1 MTRDGGPE
9 AGDPQGSVCCFGVS
23 EPPFGRAIPHG
34 SVTSSVILPLL
45 NISSKQF
52 FDTNVSFGWDVCCG
66 DIEAPEVGIPQGSRD
81 EGTGGVA
88 VERAMPALPP
98 L

>member
-9 AGDPQGSVCCFGVS
+9 AGDPQGSVC
-23 EPPFGRAIPHG
+23 
-34 SVTSSVILPLL
+34 
-45 NISSKQF
+45 
-52 FDTNVSFGWDVCCG
+52 FGWDVCCG